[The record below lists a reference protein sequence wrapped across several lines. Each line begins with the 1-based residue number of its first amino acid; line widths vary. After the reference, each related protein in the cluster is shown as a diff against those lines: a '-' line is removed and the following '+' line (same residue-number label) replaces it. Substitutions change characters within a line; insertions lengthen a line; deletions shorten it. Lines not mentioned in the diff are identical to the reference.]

1 LRSNRKPN
9 ISGRFAID
17 GSFCPKSSILATG
30 LDAGRPMPFDLL
42 EPETGLVRKNK
53 PADLMRVFLIGVP
66 LTSEVGIGM

>member
-1 LRSNRKPN
+1 MVL
-9 ISGRFAID
+9 FY
-17 GSFCPKSSILATG
+17 PKSSILATG

-42 EPETGLVRKNK
+42 EPKTGLVRKKK